1 MRQRFVGIA
10 LRLALLAFVGSAVAF
25 ALAVRS
31 PGADD
36 GAWPVTHRNFAAR
49 TCATC
54 HER

>member
-1 MRQRFVGIA
+1 MSQRFVGIA
-10 LRLALLAFVGSAVAF
+10 LRLALLAFVGSALAF

-31 PGADD
+31 PRGTD